1 MHALR
6 HVHSLL
12 ARGGTVVDIHPVTEE
27 QVESSE
33 GVVGVIREPDWV
45 NVDLPNSEAALRQTI
60 AEGLYELEEET
71 DYDVLQHF
79 DESED
84 LIEEKRDLLEGQVKI
99 FPGSHFLFQFH
110 AFPLGGIVTASLP
123 VFLTQREPFEPRAV
137 ANRSGVVH
145 RVFR

>member
-33 GVVGVIREPDWV
+33 GVVGVLREPDWV
-45 NVDLPNSEAALRQTI
+45 NVDLPNSEAALWQTI
-60 AEGLYELEEET
+60 AEGLYELEDET

-84 LIEEKRDLLEGQVKI
+84 LIEEKRDLLEGQDQLVNAI
-99 FPGSHFLFQFH
+99 RVAPT
-110 AFPLGGIVTASLP
+110 PLVTRMHVVLRCLRALP
-123 VFLTQREPFEPRAV
+123 R
-137 ANRSGVVH
+137 
-145 RVFR
+145 

>member
-84 LIEEKRDLLEGQVKI
+84 LIEEKRDLLEGQDQLVNAI
-99 FPGSHFLFQFH
+99 RVAPT
-110 AFPLGGIVTASLP
+110 PLVTRMHVVLRRLRALP
-123 VFLTQREPFEPRAV
+123 R
-137 ANRSGVVH
+137 
-145 RVFR
+145 